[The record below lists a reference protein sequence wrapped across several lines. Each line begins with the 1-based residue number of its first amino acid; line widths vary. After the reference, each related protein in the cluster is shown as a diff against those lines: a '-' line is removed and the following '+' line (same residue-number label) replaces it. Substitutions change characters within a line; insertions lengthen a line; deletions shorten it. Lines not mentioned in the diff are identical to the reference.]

1 MQPGTPFVH
10 FADVGDL
17 QTAQVC
23 AAVLEDAGIPARVH
37 GESLG
42 PYPVTIGRLAV
53 TEIWV
58 PADTVEEARVVM
70 LETEIEHTL
79 NEGDDAGS
87 DLSGSVPMRIAAVG
101 VLVTLTWAVVR
112 GLLRVF

>member
-1 MQPGTPFVH
+1 MEHGTAFVH

-58 PADTVEEARVVM
+58 PADSVDEARLVM

-79 NEGDDAGS
+79 NDGADTPVSAAVT
-87 DLSGSVPMRIAAVG
+87 LPMRIAAVG
-101 VLVTLTWAVVR
+101 VLVTLAWAVVR